1 MKYNTFFKIVYN
13 KKIKSI
19 MKNLVYIYFAII
31 ICLSRSA
38 VSQDTFSIVAV
49 DPLTGEVGSAG
60 ASCIS
65 GSIIL
70 SDVHPGHGVIHTQA
84 SYLSSNQSYARS
96 LMDLGLSPQQIIDS
110 LVAHDAQNNP
120 TVRQYG
126 IVDLIGGGRTAAYTG
141 VNCINYKNH
150 ILGSTYSIQ
159 GNILLGQ
166 QILDSM
172 KTRFLREEGTLAD
185 KLMASL
191 QGAKVIGADTR
202 CTGRNTSSISAFL
215 RVGRPG
221 DTTGSLYIH
230 LNVNNTPSGRDPI
243 DSLQILYNNFIT
255 GVKII
260 SAEIPESFILEQN
273 YPNPFNPMTK
283 IRFSLHE
290 INRGE
295 KLFTEL
301 RIFDISGKEVD
312 MLVNEKLGS
321 GKYEVGWIAENYPSG
336 VYYYRLTVGSS
347 EGNDLKYSETK
358 RMVLIK

>member
-1 MKYNTFFKIVYN
+1 
-13 KKIKSI
+13 
-19 MKNLVYIYFAII
+19 
-31 ICLSRSA
+31 
-38 VSQDTFSIVAV
+38 
-49 DPLTGEVGSAG
+49 
-60 ASCIS
+60 
-65 GSIIL
+65 
-70 SDVHPGHGVIHTQA
+70 
-84 SYLSSNQSYARS
+84 
-96 LMDLGLSPQQIIDS
+96 MDLGLPPLQIIDS
-110 LVAHDAQNNP
+110 LIAHDAQSNP

-126 IVDLIGGGRTAAYTG
+126 IVDLNGGGRTAAYTG
-141 VNCINYKNH
+141 VNCLNYKNH
-150 ILGSTYSIQ
+150 ILGPNYSIQ

-172 KTRFLREEGTLAD
+172 EARFLRTSGTLAD
-185 KLMASL
+185 KMMAAL

-221 DTTGSLYIH
+221 DTTGTLYIH

-260 SAEIPESFILEQN
+260 STEIPESFILEQN
-273 YPNPFNPMTK
+273 YPNPFNPGTK

-301 RIFDISGKEVD
+301 KIFDVSGKEVAV
-312 MLVNEKLGS
+312 LVNEKLGS
-321 GKYEVGWIAENYPSG
+321 GKYEVGWIAENFPSG
-336 VYYYRLTVGSS
+336 VYYYRLTLKSG
-347 EGNDLKYSETK
+347 EGNDVRYSETK